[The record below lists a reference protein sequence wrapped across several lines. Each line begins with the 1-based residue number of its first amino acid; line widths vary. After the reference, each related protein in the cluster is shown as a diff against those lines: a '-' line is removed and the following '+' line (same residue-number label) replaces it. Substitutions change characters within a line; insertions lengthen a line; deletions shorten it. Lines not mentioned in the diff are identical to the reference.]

1 MCAVIFIL
9 YYLRNNEPK
18 IYAFQYKFNVYLNIS
33 TYVIE
38 SVNIELMHMKGG
50 LFVVL
55 VQPFI
60 HFFISSNWIIFVSA
74 TRECLWMGIKFKKSL
89 AHLKDVYYWNI
100 VHVAQNVS
108 I

>member
-60 HFFISSNWIIFVSA
+60 HFFLSA
-74 TRECLWMGIKFKKSL
+74 PIELFSWVLLES
-89 AHLKDVYYWNI
+89 VYGWG
-100 VHVAQNVS
+100 
-108 I
+108 